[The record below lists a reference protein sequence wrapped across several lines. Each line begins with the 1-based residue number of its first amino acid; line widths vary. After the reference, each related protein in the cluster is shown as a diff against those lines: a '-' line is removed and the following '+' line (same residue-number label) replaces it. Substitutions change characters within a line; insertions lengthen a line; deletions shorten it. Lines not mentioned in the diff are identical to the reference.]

1 MADIEEDKEMVN
13 RKKKYKLARFAIFT
27 ATLTVVGAGVYLLL
41 KNQQTK
47 TVEIGNS
54 EIEVEQTDVVLYE
67 GKKYKYNEHLS
78 NYLFL
83 GIDKEE
89 RQETQVGKADAG
101 QADAVFLFTRNRKEG
116 TLSVLTIPRDT
127 ITEIEVF
134 NQEGESTGK
143 TLDHVSLAYG
153 YGDGG
158 RESCAL
164 MRDAVSNLLYGLH
177 IDGYCS
183 INMDAIPVMME
194 QVKEL
199 TVTVPNDSL
208 EEVFPQWSQG
218 TEVKL
223 TKNNIEDFIRYRD
236 ITKPQSALK
245 RMERQQAFLV
255 AYGERAKELYQE
267 NSSFI
272 TNLYT
277 AIEEYMVTNIG
288 KDNFLKIMQNMEES
302 GAEMWTL
309 PGEGVTAN
317 GFDEYHVDD
326 TELYKEIIEKFYE
339 EAK

>member
-1 MADIEEDKEMVN
+1 MVN
-13 RKKKYKLARFAIFT
+13 RKKKCKLARFAIFT
-27 ATLTVVGAGVYLLL
+27 ATLTVVGVGVYLLL

-67 GKKYKYNEHLS
+67 GKKYQYNEHLS

-89 RQETQVGKADAG
+89 RQETQIGKADAG

-127 ITEIEVF
+127 IAEIEVF
-134 NQEGESTGK
+134 NQEGDSTG
-143 TLDHVSLAYG
+143 TTQDHINLAYA

-164 MRDAVSNLLYGLH
+164 MREAVSNLLYELP
-177 IDGYCS
+177 IEGYCS

-194 QVKEL
+194 QVGTL

-208 EEVFPQWSQG
+208 EEAFPQWTEGSQI
-218 TEVKL
+218 EL
-223 TKNNIEDFIRYRD
+223 TKDNVEDFVRYRD
-236 ITKPQSALK
+236 ITKSQSALG
-245 RMERQQAFLV
+245 RMGRQQAFLT
-255 AYGERAKELYQE
+255 AYGEQARSLYQE
-267 NSSFI
+267 NNAFI
-272 TNLYT
+272 TDLYT
-277 AIEEYMVTNIG
+277 AIEEYMITNIG
-288 KDNFLKIMQNMEES
+288 KDNFLKIMQNLEKN
-302 GAEMWTL
+302 GAETWTL

-326 TELYKEIIEKFYE
+326 AELYKEIIEKFYE
-339 EAK
+339 EAE

>member
-1 MADIEEDKEMVN
+1 M
-13 RKKKYKLARFAIFT
+13 
-27 ATLTVVGAGVYLLL
+27 
-41 KNQQTK
+41 
-47 TVEIGNS
+47 
-54 EIEVEQTDVVLYE
+54 
-67 GKKYKYNEHLS
+67 
-78 NYLFL
+78 
-83 GIDKEE
+83 
-89 RQETQVGKADAG
+89 
-101 QADAVFLFTRNRKEG
+101 
-116 TLSVLTIPRDT
+116 TIPRDT

-134 NQEGESTGK
+134 NQEGKSTGK
-143 TLDHVSLAYG
+143 TLDHISLAYG

-183 INMDAIPVMME
+183 INMDAIPIMME

-223 TKNNIEDFIRYRD
+223 TKDNIEDFIRYRD
-236 ITKPQSALK
+236 TIKPHSALK
-245 RMERQQAFLV
+245 RMERQQAFLA